1 MELRKHAYALVL
13 GVVLIAAAVASG
25 FSGISGPLPDVA
37 LGSNVLLH
45 VERVLVIL
53 LAAYLVMVI
62 VVRAWKGELA
72 VKISKDGV
80 EFPEAAIKDAAS
92 AAREVSGEADDSV
105 ADEPVEDMLTL
116 RLELER
122 KMSYIA
128 KHLLSYGD
136 RRDAFVTIGGLRG
149 DGYITEDEART
160 ASWILTLRDEE
171 LDTLLPGPRGAF
183 LRNAEKVVDSLRM
196 SVFYSL
202 VPRLLERNGWSV
214 EQIPTKRRRPDFH
227 AVKGEQQF
235 RVVPRFAMK
244 RSSPILEKEMRR
256 LEKFTGAESKRG
268 QVIIVVPDRSSS
280 PLDAHSDPA
289 VVKLHEL
296 KRDLSLDKDPR
307 LLD

>member
-13 GVVLIAAAVASG
+13 MVVLIGATVASLL
-25 FSGISGPLPDVA
+25 SGISGPLPDVA

-62 VVRAWKGELA
+62 VVRAWKAELA

-80 EFPEAAIKDAAS
+80 EFPEAAIRDAES
-92 AAREVSGEADDSV
+92 AAREAGGGADDS
-105 ADEPVEDMLTL
+105 ATDEPVEDLLTL

-128 KHLLSYGD
+128 KHLLSCGD
-136 RRDAFVTIGGLRG
+136 RRDAFVTIGGLRD

-171 LDTLLPGPRGAF
+171 LDTLPTGPRAAF
-183 LRNAEKVVDSLRM
+183 LRNAEKVVASLRM

-202 VPRLLERNGWSV
+202 VPKLLERNGWSV
-214 EQIPTKRRRPDFH
+214 EQISTKRKRPDFH
-227 AVKGEQQF
+227 AIKGERQF
-235 RVVPRFAMK
+235 RIVPRFAMK
-244 RSSPILEKEMRR
+244 KASPILEKEMSR
-256 LEKFTGAESKRG
+256 LEEFTGTKSKRG
-268 QVIIVVPDRSSS
+268 RVVIVVPDRSSS
-280 PLDAHSDPA
+280 PLDADSDPA
-289 VVKLHEL
+289 VVKLEGL
-296 KRDLSLDKDPR
+296 KQMLSLDKDPR